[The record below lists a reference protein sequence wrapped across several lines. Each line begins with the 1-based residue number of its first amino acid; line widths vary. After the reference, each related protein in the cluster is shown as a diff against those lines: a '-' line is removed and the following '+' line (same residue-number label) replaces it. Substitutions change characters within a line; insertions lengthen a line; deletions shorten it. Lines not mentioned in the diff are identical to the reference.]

1 MTAPQLDH
9 LVLATTDLA
18 GTTTAVGEAIGITPS
33 QGGRHVG
40 VGTAN
45 TLLSFGDGS
54 YLEVIGPD
62 PTQGDVA
69 VARPFGIDGLEDG
82 GARLVAF
89 ALRVDGI
96 DPVVA
101 RARSMGHDPGDVRAM
116 QRATPDGGLLG
127 WKLTSPPEWA
137 GGALPFLIDWGN
149 TTHPST
155 TATGGASLSGF
166 GIGFPEPSR
175 IDEVL
180 AILGFYAP
188 VTKADAPTLRAV
200 IAGPAGSMLLTG

>member
-1 MTAPQLDH
+1 MTAPRLDH

-18 GTTTAVGEAIGITPS
+18 GTTAAIGEAIGITPS

-62 PTQGDVA
+62 PTQGDVTA
-69 VARPFGIDGLEDG
+69 ARPFGIDGLGDD
-82 GARLVAF
+82 ARLVTF

-96 DPVVA
+96 DAVIA
-101 RARSMGHDPGDVRAM
+101 RARSIGHDPGDARAM
-116 QRATPDGGLLG
+116 QRATPDGGLLS
-127 WKLTSPPEWA
+127 WKLTSPPAWA
-137 GGALPFLIDWGN
+137 GGALPFLIDWGD

-155 TATGGASLSGF
+155 TSAGGASLSGF
-166 GIGFPEPSR
+166 GIGHPEPSR

-180 AILGFYAP
+180 ATLGFDAP
-188 VTKADAPTLRAV
+188 VTQADVPTLRAV
-200 IAGPAGSMLLTG
+200 IAGPAGSMPLTS